1 MFTASHN
8 PAAYNGIKFSRAGA
22 RGISLDTGLAAIR
35 DRAKVYL
42 AEGLE
47 EVAAPGSFREEHIL
61 VRYASYLREMVNLDG
76 IRPLRVVVDAANGM
90 GGMTVPAVLGTGTDL
105 HKLPLDIIPM
115 YFELDGT
122 FPNHEA
128 NPLDPK
134 NLVDLQRAVV
144 EHKADIGLAF
154 DGDADRVFVID
165 QNGDAVTPSA
175 VAAIVARREIAR
187 EQATNPGVPI
197 TVLHNLLTSRVVEEV
212 IAADGARPVK
222 TRVGHSLIKDK
233 MAETNAI
240 FGGEHSAHYYFR
252 DFWGADNGMLAAM
265 HVLAEFGSQERPLSE
280 FAKKYN
286 PYFMSGEINSTV
298 SDVAAAKARVVEAFA
313 DRATFDEF
321 DGITA
326 QGKPA
331 EAGQWWWFN
340 VRASNTEPLLRLNV
354 EASNEDAM
362 TQIRNEVLSLI
373 QQKA

>member
-1 MFTASHN
+1 
-8 PAAYNGIKFSRAGA
+8 
-22 RGISLDTGLAAIR
+22 
-35 DRAKVYL
+35 
-42 AEGLE
+42 
-47 EVAAPGSFREEHIL
+47 
-61 VRYASYLREMVNLDG
+61 
-76 IRPLRVVVDAANGM
+76 
-90 GGMTVPAVLGTGTDL
+90 
-105 HKLPLDIIPM
+105 
-115 YFELDGT
+115 
-122 FPNHEA
+122 
-128 NPLDPK
+128 
-134 NLVDLQRAVV
+134 
-144 EHKADIGLAF
+144 LAF

-165 QNGDAVTPSA
+165 ELGAPVTPSA

-187 EQATNPGVPI
+187 EKSTNPGAKI

-212 IAADGARPVK
+212 IAADGATPVK

-265 HVLAEFGSQERPLSE
+265 HVLAEFGNQEKPLSE
-280 FAKKYN
+280 FAKEYN
-286 PYFMSGEINSTV
+286 PYFLSGEINSTV
-298 SDVAAAKARVVEAFA
+298 SDVAAAKARVREAFA

-340 VRASNTEPLLRLNV
+340 VRSSNTEPLLRLNV

-362 TQIRNEVLSLI
+362 TQIRNEVLDLI